1 MRFLQHKVGVYT
13 AECKKYFNSTKT
25 GDQTKHKLAVWL
37 LHQADEEEPAWNGRA
52 YFGLAG
58 LNARWPAWSKIS

>member
-37 LHQADEEEPAWNGRA
+37 LHQADEEEPAWNGRTKVLV
-52 YFGLAG
+52 Y
-58 LNARWPAWSKIS
+58 